1 MSGQATL
8 TRSVVQTVPGGAEQG
23 QLQGLIEP
31 VLPPGGAMPPLNDTP
46 VGLFTSL

>member
-8 TRSVVQTVPGGAEQG
+8 TRSVVQTVPGEAEQG
-23 QLQGLIEP
+23 QRACVAP
-31 VLPPGGAMPPLNDTP
+31 WWSNAPLNDTP

>member
-23 QLQGLIEP
+23 QLQGLLES
-31 VLPPGGAMPPLNDTP
+31 VLPPGGAMPP
-46 VGLFTSL
+46 